1 MALERKRAWVLAA
14 GGILLLAG
22 LWFFVDVA
30 ARRSSFCDTCHYMVP
45 YVEQW
50 KASTHAGVACVQC
63 HPTQRRA
70 MFAQLVKYAT
80 GTYNP
85 RPKAYVPDSACS
97 SASCH
102 PGMKSAPPVPFDGA
116 SFPHAVHL
124 QSEKRGIALHCASCH
139 GFTHEAGHVAVD
151 RRVCF
156 LCHFKGQRA
165 AETVGACGAC
175 HGAPSGMKAH
185 GGFLFDM
192 KEYAQA
198 GVACGRCHISV
209 HEGDGAVPKDRCY
222 ACHVSRVE
230 EYGQTKMVHDI
241 HVSRMR
247 ARCLECHE
255 PIRHG
260 NVKVASVLEVTC
272 ESCHAVSHGAAK
284 EMYLGVGGKGAP
296 DTPSRMFAAQIRCTG
311 CHTRVE
317 TRGGTA
323 FLGGG
328 NKTADPRACAACH
341 DARFIP
347 MVERWRNQGREL
359 AAAAR
364 RMAAD
369 GAALAQRRK
378 EDGEAAA
385 AARDLA
391 FNARFLEEGHPVHNI
406 EYAIRIAQGS
416 RDLLAT
422 LQGSPKG
429 AGEMLPAFA
438 RNGFS
443 YCTDS
448 CHTFLARPEPYDF
461 QGVDVPHTFHVQQAG
476 LSCDTCHEE
485 GRHKALVLA
494 SPKDCAGCHHDSAQA
509 SCGRCHPRQQ
519 ALYEGK
525 LPPALGLRGEADKMA
540 GTVGCADCHDPT
552 GSEPLAKVAESCE
565 GCHEGQG
572 AKDLDAWR
580 KDLQDRR
587 GRVQRKLEEAE
598 LTLGLLVRRQR
609 SAASFGRRLEAVRQR
624 LDYLDR
630 ARPVHNVRAATRFLD
645 EADRDL
651 SVLLAEMTG
660 AGSR

>member
-1 MALERKRAWVLAA
+1 MALERKRAFFLTAV
-14 GGILLLAG
+14 GFLLLAC

-30 ARRSSFCDTCHYMVP
+30 ARRSSFCDSCHYMAP
-45 YVEQW
+45 YVKQW
-50 KASTHAGVACVQC
+50 KASTHAQVACVQC

-102 PGMKSAPPVPFDGA
+102 PDMGSAGPVPLDGA

-139 GFTHEAGHVAVD
+139 GFTHEAGHVSVD

-165 AETVGACGAC
+165 AEAVGACGGC

-192 KEYAQA
+192 KEYAEA

-209 HEGDGAVPKDRCY
+209 HEGNGTVPQDRCY

-230 EYGQTKMVHDI
+230 EYGQTKMVHEI

-272 ESCHAVSHGAAK
+272 ESCHAVSHGAVK

-317 TRGGTA
+317 TRGEST

-328 NKTADPRACAACH
+328 HKTADPRACAACH
-341 DARFIP
+341 DARYTP
-347 MVERWRNQGREL
+347 MVERWRNQGKEL

-364 RMAAD
+364 RMASK
-369 GAALAQRRK
+369 GAALAQTKRG
-378 EDGEAAA
+378 DGEALSAL
-385 AARDLA
+385 RDLE
-391 FNARFLEEGHPVHNI
+391 FNARFLEEGRPVHNV
-406 EYAIRIAQGS
+406 EYAVRIAQGS
-416 RDLLAT
+416 ASLLSK
-422 LQGSPKG
+422 LQGSSEE
-429 AGEMLPAFA
+429 ALQLLPAFA
-438 RNGFS
+438 RGPFS
-443 YCTDS
+443 YCIKS
-448 CHTFLARPEPYDF
+448 CHSFLARPEPYDY
-461 QGVDVPHTFHVQQAG
+461 QGVDVPHAYHLRTVG
-476 LSCDTCHEE
+476 LSCDTCHDEE
-485 GRHKALVLA
+485 RHKALLLA
-494 SPKDCAGCHHDSAQA
+494 SPKDCAGCHHDGAQA

-525 LPPALGLRGEADKMA
+525 LPPVLGLRVQPDKMA
-540 GTVGCADCHDPT
+540 GTVGCSDCHDPT
-552 GSEPLAKVAESCE
+552 RSEPLANVAEACE

-572 AKDLDAWR
+572 AKDLAAWQKELR
-580 KDLQDRR
+580 DRR
-587 GRVQRKLEEAE
+587 VEVRRKVEEVE
-598 LTLGLLVRRQR
+598 LTLSLLVRHRR
-609 SAASFGRRLEAVRQR
+609 AASSFDRRLKEIQGR
-624 LDYLDR
+624 LDYMDR
-630 ARPVHNVRAATRFLD
+630 ARPVHNVRAALQFLD
-645 EADRDL
+645 DADRDL
-651 SVLLAEMTG
+651 KALFVEMTRG
-660 AGSR
+660 AAD